1 MPVFSRHRTLRAL
14 PLLSLLACTCGT
26 ACAQAAQSQS
36 QARDLDAVQVRS
48 QYMPYRALSIT
59 GATKIDAPLRD
70 LPISARVL
78 DRTLLEDAGVTDLAG
93 ALELA
98 SGITKAN
105 NLGGLWDSY
114 SMRGF
119 TGDPNFSSDYM
130 VNGFNASRGYN
141 GLRDAANTQS
151 IEVIKGPASAL
162 YGRGEPGGAV
172 NIVTKKPLF
181 QPQHSVDV
189 SAGRFDS
196 YRAAIDSTGPLSE
209 NVAYRLNVMHK
220 DQHSFRDTVDSDST
234 LLAPSLLWMPTPD
247 TTVSY
252 ELEAVRLHTPFDRG
266 VTAIGGDANRLPA
279 SRFLGEPRDGD
290 IDLQSTGHQLFV
302 VHGLDQTWSV
312 QGGATYRDSGM
323 RGFSTEPWTLQADQ
337 RSLRR
342 ERRYRDYQGR
352 DIAARA
358 EVLGSFQAG
367 RVTHNVLFGI
377 DGNRFDD
384 SRFQQRA
391 RSAATPYSID
401 VLAPRYGLAQPG
413 RLSTITDT
421 DERQQVWGV
430 YAQDQI
436 DLGARWKALL
446 GLRYDHYRQGLDNHL
461 RGTTQRSSDGVA
473 SPRAGMTF
481 HVDDALSL
489 YASAAAGFRPN
500 SGVGANG
507 QSFAP
512 EKSRSLE
519 TGLKYVQPGDGLE
532 ATVAAFRI
540 DKKNVLSLDPADT
553 SFSLPVGQMR
563 SQGVEL
569 DLLGRLSPHL
579 AASVGLAYTGS
590 QVTRSSAAAASTGLA
605 EGRRFPNVP
614 RLSGNAFLNYEQPL
628 TGKRSAALGVGVL
641 HTGERLGSVDSNTDF
656 VLPAYTVWRAVGHYD
671 LSQRLRLYA
680 KVENLTDRRYA
691 AFSYSEQWV
700 YPGAPRSW
708 TVGAQLRF

>member
-1 MPVFSRHRTLRAL
+1 MPVFPRRRMLHAL
-14 PLLSLLACTCGT
+14 PLLSLLACACGI
-26 ACAQAAQSQS
+26 ACAQAAQS

-48 QYMPYRALSIT
+48 QYTPYRALSIT
-59 GATKIDAPLRD
+59 GATKTDASLRD

-234 LLAPSLLWMPTPD
+234 LLAPSLLWMPAPD

-290 IDLQSTGHQLFV
+290 IDLHSTGHQVFV
-302 VHGLDQTWSV
+302 VHGLDQTWSL

-358 EVLGSFQAG
+358 EVLGGFQAG

-391 RSAATPYSID
+391 RSAAMPYSID
-401 VLAPRYGLAQPG
+401 VLAPRYGVAQPG

-446 GLRYDHYRQGLDNHL
+446 GLRYDHYQQQDLDNHL
-461 RGTTQRSSDGVA
+461 RGTTQRASDGVV
-473 SPRAGMTF
+473 SPRAGMTL

-489 YASAAAGFRPN
+489 YASAAAAFRPN

-563 SQGVEL
+563 SQGLEL
-569 DLLGRLSPHL
+569 DLLGRLSPRL
-579 AASVGLAYTGS
+579 AASVGLAYTDS

-628 TGKRSAALGVGVL
+628 TGKRSAALGVGVS

-671 LSQRLRLYA
+671 LSERLRLYA

>member
-1 MPVFSRHRTLRAL
+1 MPVFSRHRTLHAL

-26 ACAQAAQSQS
+26 ACAQAAQSQ
-36 QARDLDAVQVRS
+36 ARDLDAVQVRS
-48 QYMPYRALSIT
+48 QYTPYRALSIT
-59 GATKIDAPLRD
+59 SATKTDAPLRD

-290 IDLQSTGHQLFV
+290 IDLHSTGHQLFV

-358 EVLGSFQAG
+358 EVLGSLQAG

-569 DLLGRLSPHL
+569 DLLGRLSTHL
-579 AASVGLAYTGS
+579 AASVGLAYTDS

>member
-1 MPVFSRHRTLRAL
+1 MSSLLPRRHAVSAL
-14 PLLSLLACTCGT
+14 PLLGVLACAAAPAT
-26 ACAQAAQSQS
+26 AAEP
-36 QARDLDAVQVRS
+36 QARSLDAVQVRS
-48 QYMPYRALSIT
+48 DYAPYRALTVT
-59 GATKIDAPLRD
+59 GATKTEAPLRD

-78 DRTLLEDAGVTDLAG
+78 DHSLLEDAGVTDLAG
-93 ALELA
+93 ALDMA

-114 SMRGF
+114 SIRGF

-141 GLRDAANTQS
+141 GLRDGANTQS
-151 IEVIKGPASAL
+151 VEVIKGPASAL

-181 QPQHSVDV
+181 DAQHSVDL

-196 YRAAIDSTGPLSE
+196 YRAALDSTGPLSE
-209 NVAYRLNVMHK
+209 TVAYRVNLMHK
-220 DQHSFRDTVDSDST
+220 DQHSFRDTVDSDAT

-252 ELEAVRLHTPFDRG
+252 ELELLRIHTPFDRG
-266 VTAIGGDANRLPA
+266 VTAIDGDANRLPA
-279 SRFLGEPRDGD
+279 SRFLGEPGDGD
-290 IDLQSTGHQLFV
+290 IDLHSTGHQVFA
-302 VHGLDQTWSV
+302 VHGLNQTWSL

-323 RGFSTEPWTLQADQ
+323 RGFSTEPWTLQADD
-337 RSLRR
+337 RTLRR

-358 EVLGSFQAG
+358 ELLGTLGSG
-367 RVTHNVLFGI
+367 KVSHHVLFGI
-377 DGNRFDD
+377 DGNRFND
-384 SRFQQRA
+384 SRYQLRA

-401 VLAPRYGLAQPG
+401 VLAPRYGMAQPG
-413 RLSTITDT
+413 QLAPITDT

-446 GLRYDHYRQGLDNHL
+446 GVRYDHYQQDIANRL
-461 RGTTQRSSDGVA
+461 RATTQQASDGVI
-473 SPRAGMTF
+473 SPRAGLTV
-481 HVDDALSL
+481 HLDDTLSL

-519 TGLKYVQPGDGLE
+519 TGLKYVQPGEGLE
-532 ATVAAFRI
+532 ATLAVFRI
-540 DKKNVLSLDPADT
+540 DKENVLSLDPADT

-563 SQGVEL
+563 SEGAEL
-569 DLLGRLSPHL
+569 DLLGRLTPHL
-579 AASVGLAYTGS
+579 AASVGLAYTDS
-590 QVTRSSAAAASTGLA
+590 QVTRSSAAAMGTGLA

-614 RLSGNAFLNYEQPL
+614 RFSGNAFVNYAQPL
-628 TGKRSAALGVGVL
+628 SGTRSAAVGVGVSR
-641 HTGERLGSVDSNTDF
+641 TGERLGSVDSNTGF
-656 VLPAYTVWRAVGHYD
+656 VLPAYTVWRLVGHYD
-671 LSQRLRLYA
+671 LSERLRLYA

-700 YPGAPRSW
+700 YPGAPRTW
-708 TVGAQLRF
+708 TMGARLRF

>member
-1 MPVFSRHRTLRAL
+1 MSSLLPRRHVVSAL
-14 PLLSLLACTCGT
+14 PLLGVLACAAAPAT
-26 ACAQAAQSQS
+26 AAEP
-36 QARDLDAVQVRS
+36 QARSLDAVQVRS
-48 QYMPYRALSIT
+48 DYAPYRALTVT
-59 GATKIDAPLRD
+59 GATKTEAPLRD

-78 DRTLLEDAGVTDLAG
+78 DHSLLEDAGVTDLAG
-93 ALELA
+93 ALDMA

-114 SMRGF
+114 SIRGF

-141 GLRDAANTQS
+141 GLRDGANTQS
-151 IEVIKGPASAL
+151 VEVIKGPASAL

-181 QPQHSVDV
+181 DAQHSVDL

-196 YRAAIDSTGPLSE
+196 YRAALDSTGPLSE
-209 NVAYRLNVMHK
+209 TVAYRVNLMHK
-220 DQHSFRDTVDSDST
+220 DQHSFRDTVDSDAT

-252 ELEAVRLHTPFDRG
+252 ELELLRIHTPFDRG
-266 VTAIGGDANRLPA
+266 VTAIDGDANRLPA
-279 SRFLGEPRDGD
+279 SRFLGEPGDGD
-290 IDLQSTGHQLFV
+290 IDLHSTGHQVFA
-302 VHGLDQTWSV
+302 VHGLNQTWSV

-323 RGFSTEPWTLQADQ
+323 RGFSTEPWTLQADD
-337 RSLRR
+337 RTLRR

-358 EVLGSFQAG
+358 ELLGTLGSG
-367 RVTHNVLFGI
+367 KVSHHVLFGI
-377 DGNRFDD
+377 DGNRFND
-384 SRFQQRA
+384 SRYQLRA

-401 VLAPRYGLAQPG
+401 VLAPRYGVAQPG
-413 RLSTITDT
+413 RLAPITDT

-446 GLRYDHYRQGLDNHL
+446 GVRYDHYQQDIANRL
-461 RGTTQRSSDGVA
+461 RATTQQASDGVI
-473 SPRAGMTF
+473 SPRAGLTV
-481 HVDDALSL
+481 HLDDTLSL

-519 TGLKYVQPGDGLE
+519 TGLKYVQPGEGLE
-532 ATVAAFRI
+532 ATLAVFRI
-540 DKKNVLSLDPADT
+540 DKENVLSLDPADT

-563 SQGVEL
+563 SEGAEL
-569 DLLGRLSPHL
+569 DLLGRLTPHL
-579 AASVGLAYTGS
+579 AASVGLAYTDS
-590 QVTRSSAAAASTGLA
+590 QVTRSSAAAMGTGLA

-614 RLSGNAFLNYEQPL
+614 RFSGNAFVNYAQPL
-628 TGKRSAALGVGVL
+628 SGTRSAAVGVGVSR
-641 HTGERLGSVDSNTDF
+641 TGERLGSVDSNTGF
-656 VLPAYTVWRAVGHYD
+656 VLPAYTVWRLVGHYD
-671 LSQRLRLYA
+671 LSERLRLYA

-700 YPGAPRSW
+700 YPGAPRTW
-708 TVGAQLRF
+708 TVGARLRF

>member
-1 MPVFSRHRTLRAL
+1 MSSLLPRRRAVSTL
-14 PLLSLLACTCGT
+14 PLLGVLACAAAPAT
-26 ACAQAAQSQS
+26 AAEP
-36 QARDLDAVQVRS
+36 QARSLDAVQVRS
-48 QYMPYRALSIT
+48 DYAPYRALTVT
-59 GATKIDAPLRD
+59 GATKTEAPLRD

-78 DRTLLEDAGVTDLAG
+78 DHSLLEDAGVTDLAG
-93 ALELA
+93 ALDMA

-114 SMRGF
+114 SIRGF

-141 GLRDAANTQS
+141 GLRDGANTQS
-151 IEVIKGPASAL
+151 VEVIKGPASAL

-181 QPQHSVDV
+181 DAQHSVDL

-196 YRAAIDSTGPLSE
+196 YRAALDSTGPLSE
-209 NVAYRLNVMHK
+209 TVAYRVNLMHK
-220 DQHSFRDTVDSDST
+220 DQHSFRDTVDSDAT

-252 ELEAVRLHTPFDRG
+252 ELELLRIHTPFDRG
-266 VTAIGGDANRLPA
+266 VTAIDGDANRLPA
-279 SRFLGEPRDGD
+279 SRFLGEPGDGD
-290 IDLQSTGHQLFV
+290 IDLHSTGHQVFA
-302 VHGLDQTWSV
+302 VHGLNQTWSL

-323 RGFSTEPWTLQADQ
+323 RGFSTEPWTLQTDD
-337 RSLRR
+337 RTLRR

-358 EVLGSFQAG
+358 ELLGTLGSG
-367 RVTHNVLFGI
+367 KVTHHVLFGI
-377 DGNRFDD
+377 DGNRFND
-384 SRFQQRA
+384 SRYQLRA

-401 VLAPRYGLAQPG
+401 VLAPRYGVAQPG
-413 RLSTITDT
+413 RLAPITDT

-446 GLRYDHYRQGLDNHL
+446 GVRYDHYQQDIANRL
-461 RGTTQRSSDGVA
+461 RATTQQASDGVI
-473 SPRAGMTF
+473 SPRAGLTV
-481 HVDDALSL
+481 HLDDTLSL

-519 TGLKYVQPGDGLE
+519 TGLKYVQSGEGLE
-532 ATVAAFRI
+532 ATLAVFRI
-540 DKKNVLSLDPADT
+540 DKENVLSLDPADT

-563 SQGVEL
+563 SEGAEL
-569 DLLGRLSPHL
+569 DLLGRLTPHL
-579 AASVGLAYTGS
+579 AASVGLAYTDS
-590 QVTRSSAAAASTGLA
+590 QVTRSSAAAVGTGLA

-614 RLSGNAFLNYEQPL
+614 RVSGNAFVNYAQPL
-628 TGKRSAALGVGVL
+628 SGTRSAAVGVGVSR
-641 HTGERLGSVDSNTDF
+641 TGERLGSVDSNTGF
-656 VLPAYTVWRAVGHYD
+656 VLPAYTVWRLVGHYD
-671 LSQRLRLYA
+671 LSERLRLYA

-700 YPGAPRSW
+700 YPGAPRTW
-708 TVGAQLRF
+708 TVGARLRF

>member
-1 MPVFSRHRTLRAL
+1 MSSLLPRRHVVSAL
-14 PLLSLLACTCGT
+14 PLLGVLACAAAPAT
-26 ACAQAAQSQS
+26 AAEP
-36 QARDLDAVQVRS
+36 QARSLDAVQVRS
-48 QYMPYRALSIT
+48 DYAPYRALTVT
-59 GATKIDAPLRD
+59 GATKTEAPLRD

-78 DRTLLEDAGVTDLAG
+78 DHSLLEDAGVTDLAG
-93 ALELA
+93 ALDMA

-114 SMRGF
+114 SIRGF

-141 GLRDAANTQS
+141 GLRDGANTQS
-151 IEVIKGPASAL
+151 VEVIKGPASAL

-181 QPQHSVDV
+181 DAQHSVDL

-196 YRAAIDSTGPLSE
+196 YRAALDSTGPLSE
-209 NVAYRLNVMHK
+209 TVAYRVNLMHK
-220 DQHSFRDTVDSDST
+220 DQHSFRDTVDSDAT

-252 ELEAVRLHTPFDRG
+252 ELELLRIHTPFDRG
-266 VTAIGGDANRLPA
+266 VTAIDGDANRLPA
-279 SRFLGEPRDGD
+279 SRFLGEPGDGD
-290 IDLQSTGHQLFV
+290 IDLHSTGHQVFA
-302 VHGLDQTWSV
+302 VHGLNQTWSL

-323 RGFSTEPWTLQADQ
+323 RGFSTEPWTLQADD
-337 RSLRR
+337 RTLRR

-358 EVLGSFQAG
+358 ELLGTLGSG
-367 RVTHNVLFGI
+367 KVTHHVLFGI
-377 DGNRFDD
+377 DGNRFND
-384 SRFQQRA
+384 SRYQLRA

-401 VLAPRYGLAQPG
+401 VLAPRYGMAQPG
-413 RLSTITDT
+413 RLAPITDT

-446 GLRYDHYRQGLDNHL
+446 GVRYDHYQQDIANRL
-461 RGTTQRSSDGVA
+461 RATTQQASDGVI
-473 SPRAGMTF
+473 SPRAGLTV
-481 HVDDALSL
+481 HLDDTLSL

-519 TGLKYVQPGDGLE
+519 TGLKYVQPGEGLE
-532 ATVAAFRI
+532 ATLAVFRI
-540 DKKNVLSLDPADT
+540 DKENVLSLDPADT

-563 SQGVEL
+563 SEGAEL
-569 DLLGRLSPHL
+569 DLLGRLTPHL
-579 AASVGLAYTGS
+579 AASVGLAYTDS
-590 QVTRSSAAAASTGLA
+590 QVTRSSAAAMGTGLA

-614 RLSGNAFLNYEQPL
+614 RVSGNAFVNYAQPL
-628 TGKRSAALGVGVL
+628 SGTRSAAVGVGVSR
-641 HTGERLGSVDSNTDF
+641 TGERLGSVDSNTGF
-656 VLPAYTVWRAVGHYD
+656 VLPAYTVWRLVGHYD
-671 LSQRLRLYA
+671 LSERLRLYA

-700 YPGAPRSW
+700 YPGAPRTW
-708 TVGAQLRF
+708 TMGARLRF

>member
-1 MPVFSRHRTLRAL
+1 MPVFPRRRMLHAL
-14 PLLSLLACTCGT
+14 PLLSLLACACGS
-26 ACAQAAQSQS
+26 ACAQAAQS

-48 QYMPYRALSIT
+48 QYTPYRALSIT
-59 GATKIDAPLRD
+59 GATKTDAPLRD

-290 IDLQSTGHQLFV
+290 IDLHSTGHQLFV

-358 EVLGSFQAG
+358 EVLGSLQAG

-413 RLSTITDT
+413 PLSTITDT

-446 GLRYDHYRQGLDNHL
+446 GLRYDHYRQDLDNHL
-461 RGTTQRSSDGVA
+461 RGTTQRASDGVA

-569 DLLGRLSPHL
+569 DLLGRLSTHL
-579 AASVGLAYTGS
+579 AASLGLAYTDS
-590 QVTRSSAAAASTGLA
+590 QVTRSSAAAISTGLA

-700 YPGAPRSW
+700 YPGAPRNW

>member
-1 MPVFSRHRTLRAL
+1 MPVFSRRRMRHTL
-14 PLLSLLACTCGT
+14 PLLSLLAWACSI
-26 ACAQAAQSQS
+26 ACAQADALR
-36 QARDLDAVQVRS
+36 ARELDAVQVRS
-48 QYMPYRALSIT
+48 QYTPYRELSIT
-59 GATKIDAPLRD
+59 GATKTDAPLRD

-78 DRTLLEDAGVTDLAG
+78 DRTLLDDAGVTDLAG

-162 YGRGEPGGAV
+162 YGRGEPGGVV
-172 NIVTKKPLF
+172 NIITKKPLF
-181 QPQHSVDV
+181 QPQNSVDV

-220 DQHSFRDTVDSDST
+220 DQHSFRDTVDSDNT
-234 LLAPSLLWMPTPD
+234 LLAPSLLWMPTPE

-252 ELEAVRLHTPFDRG
+252 ELEAVRIHAPFDRG
-266 VTAIGGDANRLPA
+266 VTAIDGDANRLPA
-279 SRFLGEPRDGD
+279 SRFLGEPRDGN
-290 IDLQSTGHQLFV
+290 IDLHSTGHQLFV
-302 VHGLDQTWSV
+302 VHGLNQTWSL
-312 QGGATYRDSGM
+312 QGGATYRESGI

-337 RSLRR
+337 RTLRR

-358 EVLGSFQAG
+358 ELLGSLQAG

-384 SRFQQRA
+384 NRFQQRA

-401 VLAPRYGLAQPG
+401 VLAPRYGVAQPG
-413 RLSTITDT
+413 QLAAITDT
-421 DERQQVWGV
+421 EERQQVWGA

-446 GLRYDHYRQGLDNHL
+446 GLRYDHYEQDLDNHL
-461 RGTTQRSSDGVA
+461 RGTTQRASDGVV
-473 SPRAGMTF
+473 SPRAGLTF
-481 HVDDALSL
+481 LVDDALSL

-553 SFSLPVGQMR
+553 SFSLPVGEMR
-563 SQGVEL
+563 SEGVEL
-569 DLLGRLSPHL
+569 DLLGRLTPHL
-579 AASVGLAYTGS
+579 AASVGLAYTDP
-590 QVTRSSAAAASTGLA
+590 QVTRSSAAAAGTGLA
-605 EGRRFPNVP
+605 EGRRFPNVS
-614 RLSGNAFLNYEQPL
+614 RFSGNAFLNYEQPL
-628 TGKRSAALGVGVL
+628 TGKRSAAIGMGVS

-656 VLPAYTVWRAVGHYD
+656 VLPAYTVWRVVGHYD
-671 LSQRLRLYA
+671 VSDRLRLYA

-708 TVGAQLRF
+708 TVGAHLRF

>member
-1 MPVFSRHRTLRAL
+1 MSSLLPQRRAVSTL
-14 PLLSLLACTCGT
+14 PLLGVLACAAAPAT
-26 ACAQAAQSQS
+26 AAEP
-36 QARDLDAVQVRS
+36 QARSLDAVQVRS
-48 QYMPYRALSIT
+48 DYAPYRALTVT
-59 GATKIDAPLRD
+59 GATKTEAPLRD

-78 DRTLLEDAGVTDLAG
+78 DHSLLEDAGVTDLAG
-93 ALELA
+93 ALDMA

-114 SMRGF
+114 SIRGF

-141 GLRDAANTQS
+141 GLRDGANTQS
-151 IEVIKGPASAL
+151 VEVIKGPASAL

-181 QPQHSVDV
+181 DAQHSVDL

-196 YRAAIDSTGPLSE
+196 YRAALDSTGPLSE
-209 NVAYRLNVMHK
+209 TVAYRVNLMHK
-220 DQHSFRDTVDSDST
+220 DQHSFRDTVDSDAT

-252 ELEAVRLHTPFDRG
+252 ELELLRIHTPFDRG
-266 VTAIGGDANRLPA
+266 VTAIDGDANRLPA
-279 SRFLGEPRDGD
+279 SRFLGEPGDGD
-290 IDLQSTGHQLFV
+290 IDLHSTGHQVFA
-302 VHGLDQTWSV
+302 VHGLNQTWSV

-323 RGFSTEPWTLQADQ
+323 RGFSTEPWTLQADD
-337 RSLRR
+337 RTLRR

-358 EVLGSFQAG
+358 ELLGMLGSG
-367 RVTHNVLFGI
+367 KVSHHVLFGI
-377 DGNRFDD
+377 DGNRFND
-384 SRFQQRA
+384 SRYQLRA

-401 VLAPRYGLAQPG
+401 VLAPRYGVAQPG
-413 RLSTITDT
+413 RLAPITDT

-446 GLRYDHYRQGLDNHL
+446 GVRYDHYQQDIANRL
-461 RGTTQRSSDGVA
+461 RATTQQASDGVI
-473 SPRAGMTF
+473 SPRAGLTV
-481 HVDDALSL
+481 HLDDTLSL

-519 TGLKYVQPGDGLE
+519 TGLKYVQPGEGLE
-532 ATVAAFRI
+532 ATLAVFRI
-540 DKKNVLSLDPADT
+540 DKENVLSLDPADT

-563 SQGVEL
+563 SEGAEL
-569 DLLGRLSPHL
+569 DLLGRLTPHL
-579 AASVGLAYTGS
+579 AASVGLAYTDS
-590 QVTRSSAAAASTGLA
+590 QVTRSSAAAVGTGLA

-614 RLSGNAFLNYEQPL
+614 RVRGNAFVNYAQPL
-628 TGKRSAALGVGVL
+628 SGTRSVAVGVGVSRI
-641 HTGERLGSVDSNTDF
+641 GERLGSVDSNTGF
-656 VLPAYTVWRAVGHYD
+656 VLPAYTVWRLVGHYD
-671 LSQRLRLYA
+671 LSERLRLYA
-680 KVENLTDRRYA
+680 KVETLTDRRYA

-700 YPGAPRSW
+700 YPGAPRTW
-708 TVGAQLRF
+708 TVGARLRF

>member
-1 MPVFSRHRTLRAL
+1 MSSLLPRRHVVSAL
-14 PLLSLLACTCGT
+14 PLLGVLACAAAPAT
-26 ACAQAAQSQS
+26 AAEP
-36 QARDLDAVQVRS
+36 QARSLDAVQVRS
-48 QYMPYRALSIT
+48 DYAPYRALTVT
-59 GATKIDAPLRD
+59 GATKTEAPLRD

-78 DRTLLEDAGVTDLAG
+78 DHSLLEDAGVTDLAG
-93 ALELA
+93 ALDMA

-114 SMRGF
+114 SIRGF

-141 GLRDAANTQS
+141 GLRDGANTQS
-151 IEVIKGPASAL
+151 VEVIKGPASAL

-181 QPQHSVDV
+181 DAQHSVDL

-196 YRAAIDSTGPLSE
+196 YRAALDSTGPLSE
-209 NVAYRLNVMHK
+209 TVAYRVNLMHK
-220 DQHSFRDTVDSDST
+220 DQHSFRDTVDSDAT

-252 ELEAVRLHTPFDRG
+252 ELELLRIHTPFDRG
-266 VTAIGGDANRLPA
+266 VTAIDGDANRLPA
-279 SRFLGEPRDGD
+279 SRFLGEPGDGD
-290 IDLQSTGHQLFV
+290 IDLHSTGHQVFA
-302 VHGLDQTWSV
+302 VHGLNQTWSL

-323 RGFSTEPWTLQADQ
+323 RGFSTEPWTLQADD
-337 RSLRR
+337 RTLRR

-358 EVLGSFQAG
+358 ELLGTLGSGKVA
-367 RVTHNVLFGI
+367 HHVLFGI
-377 DGNRFDD
+377 DGNRFND
-384 SRFQQRA
+384 SRYQLRA
-391 RSAATPYSID
+391 RSAATPHSID
-401 VLAPRYGLAQPG
+401 VLAPRYGVAQPG
-413 RLSTITDT
+413 RLAPITDT

-446 GLRYDHYRQGLDNHL
+446 GVRYDHYQQDIANRL
-461 RGTTQRSSDGVA
+461 RATTQQASDGVI
-473 SPRAGMTF
+473 SPRAGLTV
-481 HVDDALSL
+481 HLDDTLSL

-519 TGLKYVQPGDGLE
+519 TGLKYVQPGEGLE
-532 ATVAAFRI
+532 AMLAVFRI
-540 DKKNVLSLDPADT
+540 DKENVLSLDPADT

-563 SQGVEL
+563 SEGAEL
-569 DLLGRLSPHL
+569 DLLGRLTPHL
-579 AASVGLAYTGS
+579 AASVGLAYTDS
-590 QVTRSSAAAASTGLA
+590 QVTRSSAAAMGTGLA

-614 RLSGNAFLNYEQPL
+614 RFSGNAFVNYAQPL
-628 TGKRSAALGVGVL
+628 SGTRSAAVGVGVSR
-641 HTGERLGSVDSNTDF
+641 TGERLGSVDSNTGF
-656 VLPAYTVWRAVGHYD
+656 VLPAYTVWRLVGHYD
-671 LSQRLRLYA
+671 LSERLRLYA

-700 YPGAPRSW
+700 YPGAPRTW
-708 TVGAQLRF
+708 TVGARLRF

>member
-1 MPVFSRHRTLRAL
+1 MPVFSRRRMRHTL
-14 PLLSLLACTCGT
+14 PLLSLLAWACSI
-26 ACAQAAQSQS
+26 ACAQADELR
-36 QARDLDAVQVRS
+36 ARDLDAVQVRS
-48 QYMPYRALSIT
+48 QYTPYRELSIT
-59 GATKIDAPLRD
+59 GATKTDAPLRD
-70 LPISARVL
+70 LPISARVF
-78 DRTLLEDAGVTDLAG
+78 DRTLLDDAGVTDLAG

-162 YGRGEPGGAV
+162 YGRGEPGGVV
-172 NIVTKKPLF
+172 NIITKKPLF
-181 QPQHSVDV
+181 QPQNSMDV

-220 DQHSFRDTVDSDST
+220 DQHSFRDTVDSDNT
-234 LLAPSLLWMPTPD
+234 LLAPSLLWMPTPE

-252 ELEAVRLHTPFDRG
+252 ELEAVRIHAPFDRG
-266 VTAIGGDANRLPA
+266 VTAIEGDANRLPA

-290 IDLQSTGHQLFV
+290 IDLHSTGHQLFV
-302 VHGLDQTWSV
+302 VHGLNQTWSL
-312 QGGATYRDSGM
+312 QGGATYRESGM

-337 RSLRR
+337 RTLRR

-358 EVLGSFQAG
+358 ELLGSLQAG

-401 VLAPRYGLAQPG
+401 VLAPRYGVSQPG
-413 RLSTITDT
+413 QLAAITDT
-421 DERQQVWGV
+421 EERQQVWGA

-446 GLRYDHYRQGLDNHL
+446 GLRYDHYEQDLDNHL
-461 RGTTQRSSDGVA
+461 RGTTQRASDGVV
-473 SPRAGMTF
+473 SPRAGLTF
-481 HVDDALSL
+481 LVDDALSL

-553 SFSLPVGQMR
+553 SFSLPVGEMR

-569 DLLGRLSPHL
+569 DLLGRLTPHL
-579 AASVGLAYTGS
+579 AASVGLAYTDP
-590 QVTRSSAAAASTGLA
+590 QVTRSSAAAAGTGLA
-605 EGRRFPNVP
+605 EGRRFPNVS
-614 RLSGNAFLNYEQPL
+614 RFSGNAFLNYEQPL
-628 TGKRSAALGVGVL
+628 TSKRSAAIGMGVS

-656 VLPAYTVWRAVGHYD
+656 VLPAYTVLRVVGHYD
-671 LSQRLRLYA
+671 VSDRLRLYA

-708 TVGAQLRF
+708 TVGAHLRF

>member
-1 MPVFSRHRTLRAL
+1 MSSLLPRRHVVSAL
-14 PLLSLLACTCGT
+14 PLLGVLACAAAPAT
-26 ACAQAAQSQS
+26 AAEP
-36 QARDLDAVQVRS
+36 QARSLDAVQVRS
-48 QYMPYRALSIT
+48 DYAPYRALTVT
-59 GATKIDAPLRD
+59 GATKTEAPLRD

-78 DRTLLEDAGVTDLAG
+78 DHSLLEDAGVTDLAG
-93 ALELA
+93 ALDMA

-114 SMRGF
+114 SIRGF

-141 GLRDAANTQS
+141 GLRDGANTQS
-151 IEVIKGPASAL
+151 VEVIKGPASAL

-181 QPQHSVDV
+181 DAQHSVDL

-196 YRAAIDSTGPLSE
+196 YRAALDSTGPLSE
-209 NVAYRLNVMHK
+209 TVAYRVNLMHK
-220 DQHSFRDTVDSDST
+220 DQHSFRDTVDSDAT

-252 ELEAVRLHTPFDRG
+252 ELELLRIHTPFDRG
-266 VTAIGGDANRLPA
+266 VTAIDGDANRLPA
-279 SRFLGEPRDGD
+279 SRFLGEPGDGD
-290 IDLQSTGHQLFV
+290 IDLHSTGHQVFA
-302 VHGLDQTWSV
+302 VHGLNQTWSL

-323 RGFSTEPWTLQADQ
+323 RGFSTEPWTLQADD
-337 RSLRR
+337 RTLRR

-352 DIAARA
+352 DIAART
-358 EVLGSFQAG
+358 ELLGMLGSGKVA
-367 RVTHNVLFGI
+367 HHVLFGI
-377 DGNRFDD
+377 DGNRFND
-384 SRFQQRA
+384 SRYQLRA

-401 VLAPRYGLAQPG
+401 VLAPRYGVAQPG
-413 RLSTITDT
+413 RLAPITDT

-446 GLRYDHYRQGLDNHL
+446 GVRYDHYQQDIANRL
-461 RGTTQRSSDGVA
+461 RATTQQASDGVI
-473 SPRAGMTF
+473 SPRAGLTV
-481 HVDDALSL
+481 HLDDTLSL

-519 TGLKYVQPGDGLE
+519 TGLKYVQPGEGLE
-532 ATVAAFRI
+532 ATLAVFRI
-540 DKKNVLSLDPADT
+540 DKENVLSLDPADT

-563 SQGVEL
+563 SEGAEL
-569 DLLGRLSPHL
+569 DLLGRLTPHL
-579 AASVGLAYTGS
+579 AASVGLAYTDS
-590 QVTRSSAAAASTGLA
+590 QVTRSSAAAMGTGLA

-614 RLSGNAFLNYEQPL
+614 RVSGNAFVNYAQPL
-628 TGKRSAALGVGVL
+628 SGTRSAAVGVGVSR
-641 HTGERLGSVDSNTDF
+641 TGERLGSVDSNTGF
-656 VLPAYTVWRAVGHYD
+656 VLPAYTVWRLVGHYD
-671 LSQRLRLYA
+671 LSERLRLYA

-700 YPGAPRSW
+700 YPGAPRTW
-708 TVGAQLRF
+708 TVGARLRF

>member
-1 MPVFSRHRTLRAL
+1 MSSLLPRRRAVSAL
-14 PLLSLLACTCGT
+14 PLLGVLACAAAPVT
-26 ACAQAAQSQS
+26 AAEP
-36 QARDLDAVQVRS
+36 QARSLDAVQVRS
-48 QYMPYRALSIT
+48 DYAPYRALTVT
-59 GATKIDAPLRD
+59 GATKTEAPLRD

-78 DRTLLEDAGVTDLAG
+78 DHSLLEDAGVTDLAG
-93 ALELA
+93 ALDMA

-114 SMRGF
+114 SIRGF

-141 GLRDAANTQS
+141 GLRDGANTQS
-151 IEVIKGPASAL
+151 VEVIKGPASAL

-181 QPQHSVDV
+181 DAQHSVDL

-196 YRAAIDSTGPLSE
+196 YRAALDSTGPLSE
-209 NVAYRLNVMHK
+209 TVAYRVNLMHK
-220 DQHSFRDTVDSDST
+220 DQHSFRDTVDSDAT

-252 ELEAVRLHTPFDRG
+252 ELELLRIHTPFDRG
-266 VTAIGGDANRLPA
+266 VTAIDGDANRLPA
-279 SRFLGEPRDGD
+279 SRFLGEPGDGD
-290 IDLQSTGHQLFV
+290 IDLHSTGHQVFA
-302 VHGLDQTWSV
+302 VHGLNQTWSL

-323 RGFSTEPWTLQADQ
+323 RGFSTEPWTLQADD
-337 RSLRR
+337 RTLRR

-358 EVLGSFQAG
+358 ELLGTLGSG
-367 RVTHNVLFGI
+367 KVSHHVLFGI
-377 DGNRFDD
+377 DGNRFND
-384 SRFQQRA
+384 SRYQLRA

-401 VLAPRYGLAQPG
+401 VLAPRYGVAQPG
-413 RLSTITDT
+413 RLAPITDT

-446 GLRYDHYRQGLDNHL
+446 GVRYDHYQQDIANRL
-461 RGTTQRSSDGVA
+461 RATTQQASDGVI
-473 SPRAGMTF
+473 SPRAGLTV
-481 HVDDALSL
+481 HLDDTLSL

-519 TGLKYVQPGDGLE
+519 TGLKYVQPDEGLE
-532 ATVAAFRI
+532 ATLAVFRI
-540 DKKNVLSLDPADT
+540 DKENVLSLDPADT

-563 SQGVEL
+563 SEGAEL
-569 DLLGRLSPHL
+569 DLLGRLTPHL
-579 AASVGLAYTGS
+579 AASVGLAYTDS
-590 QVTRSSAAAASTGLA
+590 QVTRSSAAAVGTGLA

-614 RLSGNAFLNYEQPL
+614 RFSGNAFVNYAQPL
-628 TGKRSAALGVGVL
+628 SGTRSAAVGVGVSR
-641 HTGERLGSVDSNTDF
+641 TGERLGSVDSNTGF
-656 VLPAYTVWRAVGHYD
+656 VLPAYTVWRLVGHYD
-671 LSQRLRLYA
+671 LSERLRLYA

-700 YPGAPRSW
+700 YPGAPRTW
-708 TVGAQLRF
+708 TVGARLRF

>member
-1 MPVFSRHRTLRAL
+1 MSSLLPRRRAVSTL
-14 PLLSLLACTCGT
+14 PLLGVLAC
-26 ACAQAAQSQS
+26 AAAPAIAAEP
-36 QARDLDAVQVRS
+36 QARSLDAVQVRS
-48 QYMPYRALSIT
+48 DYAPYRALTVT
-59 GATKIDAPLRD
+59 GATKTEAPLRD

-78 DRTLLEDAGVTDLAG
+78 DHSLLEDAGVTDLAG
-93 ALELA
+93 ALDMA

-114 SMRGF
+114 SIRGF

-141 GLRDAANTQS
+141 GLRDGANTQS
-151 IEVIKGPASAL
+151 VEVIKGPASAL

-181 QPQHSVDV
+181 DAQHSVDL

-196 YRAAIDSTGPLSE
+196 YRAALDSTGPLSE
-209 NVAYRLNVMHK
+209 TVAYRVNLMHK
-220 DQHSFRDTVDSDST
+220 DQHSFRDTVDSDAT

-252 ELEAVRLHTPFDRG
+252 ELELLRIHTPFDRG
-266 VTAIGGDANRLPA
+266 VTAIDGDANRLPA
-279 SRFLGEPRDGD
+279 SRFLGEPGDGD
-290 IDLQSTGHQLFV
+290 IDLHSTGHQVFA
-302 VHGLDQTWSV
+302 VHGLNQTWSL

-323 RGFSTEPWTLQADQ
+323 RGFSTEPWTLQADD
-337 RSLRR
+337 RTLRR

-358 EVLGSFQAG
+358 ELLGTLGSGKVA
-367 RVTHNVLFGI
+367 HHVLFGI
-377 DGNRFDD
+377 DGNRFND
-384 SRFQQRA
+384 SRYQLRA

-401 VLAPRYGLAQPG
+401 VLAPRYGVAQPG
-413 RLSTITDT
+413 RLAPITDT

-446 GLRYDHYRQGLDNHL
+446 GVRYDHYQQDIANRL
-461 RGTTQRSSDGVA
+461 RATTQQASDGVI
-473 SPRAGMTF
+473 SPRAGLTV
-481 HVDDALSL
+481 HLDDTLSL

-519 TGLKYVQPGDGLE
+519 TGLKYVQPGEGLE
-532 ATVAAFRI
+532 ATLAVFRI
-540 DKKNVLSLDPADT
+540 DKENVLSLDPADT

-563 SQGVEL
+563 SEGAEL
-569 DLLGRLSPHL
+569 DLLGRLTPHL
-579 AASVGLAYTGS
+579 AASVGLAYTDS
-590 QVTRSSAAAASTGLA
+590 QVTRSSAAAMGTGLA

-614 RLSGNAFLNYEQPL
+614 RFSGNAFVNYAQPL
-628 TGKRSAALGVGVL
+628 SGTRSAAVGVGVSR
-641 HTGERLGSVDSNTDF
+641 TGERLGSVDSNTGF
-656 VLPAYTVWRAVGHYD
+656 VLPAYTVWRLVGHYD
-671 LSQRLRLYA
+671 LSERLRLYA

-700 YPGAPRSW
+700 YPGAPRTW
-708 TVGAQLRF
+708 TVGARLRF

>member
-1 MPVFSRHRTLRAL
+1 MSSLLPRRHAVSAL
-14 PLLSLLACTCGT
+14 PLLGVLACAAAPAT
-26 ACAQAAQSQS
+26 AAEP
-36 QARDLDAVQVRS
+36 QARSLDAVQVRS
-48 QYMPYRALSIT
+48 DYAPYRALTVT
-59 GATKIDAPLRD
+59 GATKTEAPLRD

-78 DRTLLEDAGVTDLAG
+78 DHSLLEDAGVTDLAG
-93 ALELA
+93 ALDMA

-114 SMRGF
+114 SIRGF

-141 GLRDAANTQS
+141 GLRDGANTQS
-151 IEVIKGPASAL
+151 VEVIKGPASAL

-181 QPQHSVDV
+181 DAQHSVDL

-196 YRAAIDSTGPLSE
+196 YRAALDSTGPLSE
-209 NVAYRLNVMHK
+209 TVAYRVNLMHK
-220 DQHSFRDTVDSDST
+220 DQHSFRDTVDSDAT

-252 ELEAVRLHTPFDRG
+252 ELELLRIHTPFDRG
-266 VTAIGGDANRLPA
+266 VTAIDGDANRLPA
-279 SRFLGEPRDGD
+279 SRFLGEPGDGD
-290 IDLQSTGHQLFV
+290 IDLHSTGHQVFA
-302 VHGLDQTWSV
+302 VHGLNQTWSL

-323 RGFSTEPWTLQADQ
+323 RGFSTEPWTLQADD
-337 RSLRR
+337 RTLRR

-358 EVLGSFQAG
+358 ELLGTLGSG
-367 RVTHNVLFGI
+367 KVTHHVLFGI
-377 DGNRFDD
+377 DGNRFND
-384 SRFQQRA
+384 SRYQLRA

-401 VLAPRYGLAQPG
+401 VLAPRYGMAQPG
-413 RLSTITDT
+413 RLAPITDT

-446 GLRYDHYRQGLDNHL
+446 GVRYDHYQQDIANRL
-461 RGTTQRSSDGVA
+461 RATTQQASDGVI
-473 SPRAGMTF
+473 SPRAGLTV
-481 HVDDALSL
+481 HLDDTLSL

-519 TGLKYVQPGDGLE
+519 TGLKYVQPGEGLE
-532 ATVAAFRI
+532 ATLAVFRI
-540 DKKNVLSLDPADT
+540 DKENVLSLDPADT

-563 SQGVEL
+563 SEGAEL
-569 DLLGRLSPHL
+569 DLLGRLTPHL
-579 AASVGLAYTGS
+579 AASVGLAYTDS
-590 QVTRSSAAAASTGLA
+590 QVTRSSAAAVGTGLA

-614 RLSGNAFLNYEQPL
+614 RFSGNAFVNYAQPL
-628 TGKRSAALGVGVL
+628 SGTRSAAVGMGVSR
-641 HTGERLGSVDSNTDF
+641 TGERLGSVDSNTGF
-656 VLPAYTVWRAVGHYD
+656 VLPAYTVWRLVGHYD
-671 LSQRLRLYA
+671 LSERLRLYA

-700 YPGAPRSW
+700 YPGAPRTW
-708 TVGAQLRF
+708 TVGARLRF

>member
-1 MPVFSRHRTLRAL
+1 MSSLLPRRRAVSML
-14 PLLSLLACTCGT
+14 PLLGVLACAAAPAT
-26 ACAQAAQSQS
+26 AAEP
-36 QARDLDAVQVRS
+36 QARSLDAVQVRS
-48 QYMPYRALSIT
+48 DYAPYRALTVT
-59 GATKIDAPLRD
+59 GATKTEAPLRD

-78 DRTLLEDAGVTDLAG
+78 DHSLLEDAGVTDLAG
-93 ALELA
+93 ALDMA

-114 SMRGF
+114 SIRGF

-141 GLRDAANTQS
+141 GLRDGANTQS
-151 IEVIKGPASAL
+151 VEVIKGPASAL

-181 QPQHSVDV
+181 DAQHSVDL

-196 YRAAIDSTGPLSE
+196 YRAALDSTGPLSE
-209 NVAYRLNVMHK
+209 TVAYRVNLMHK
-220 DQHSFRDTVDSDST
+220 DQHSFRDTVDSDAT

-252 ELEAVRLHTPFDRG
+252 ELELLRIHTPFDRG
-266 VTAIGGDANRLPA
+266 VTAIDGDANRLPA
-279 SRFLGEPRDGD
+279 SRFLGEPGDGD
-290 IDLQSTGHQLFV
+290 IDLHSTGHQVFA
-302 VHGLDQTWSV
+302 VHGLNQTWSL

-323 RGFSTEPWTLQADQ
+323 RGFSTEPWTLQADD
-337 RSLRR
+337 RTLRR

-358 EVLGSFQAG
+358 ELLGTLGSG
-367 RVTHNVLFGI
+367 KVTHHVLFGI
-377 DGNRFDD
+377 DGNRFND
-384 SRFQQRA
+384 SRYQLRA

-401 VLAPRYGLAQPG
+401 VLAPRYGVAQPG
-413 RLSTITDT
+413 RLAPITDT

-446 GLRYDHYRQGLDNHL
+446 GVRYDHYQQDIANRL
-461 RGTTQRSSDGVA
+461 RATTQQASDGVI
-473 SPRAGMTF
+473 SPRAGLTV
-481 HVDDALSL
+481 HLDDTLSL

-519 TGLKYVQPGDGLE
+519 TGLKYVQPGEGLE
-532 ATVAAFRI
+532 ATLAVFRI
-540 DKKNVLSLDPADT
+540 DKENVLSLDPADT

-563 SQGVEL
+563 SEGAEL
-569 DLLGRLSPHL
+569 DLLGRLTPHL
-579 AASVGLAYTGS
+579 AASVGLAYTDS
-590 QVTRSSAAAASTGLA
+590 QVTRSSAAAMGTGLA

-614 RLSGNAFLNYEQPL
+614 RVSGNAFVNYAQPL
-628 TGKRSAALGVGVL
+628 SGTRSAAVGVGVSR
-641 HTGERLGSVDSNTDF
+641 TGERLGSVDSNTGF
-656 VLPAYTVWRAVGHYD
+656 VLPAYTVWRLVGHYD
-671 LSQRLRLYA
+671 LSERLRLYA

-700 YPGAPRSW
+700 YPGAPRTW
-708 TVGAQLRF
+708 TMGARLRF

>member
-1 MPVFSRHRTLRAL
+1 M
-14 PLLSLLACTCGT
+14 PLLGVLACAAAPAT
-26 ACAQAAQSQS
+26 AAEP
-36 QARDLDAVQVRS
+36 QARSLDAVQVRS
-48 QYMPYRALSIT
+48 DYAPYRALTVT
-59 GATKIDAPLRD
+59 GATKTEAPLRD

-78 DRTLLEDAGVTDLAG
+78 DHSLLEDAGVTDLAG
-93 ALELA
+93 ALDMA

-114 SMRGF
+114 SIRGF

-141 GLRDAANTQS
+141 GLRDGANTQS
-151 IEVIKGPASAL
+151 VEVIKGPASAL

-181 QPQHSVDV
+181 DAQHSVDL

-196 YRAAIDSTGPLSE
+196 YRAALDSTGPLSE
-209 NVAYRLNVMHK
+209 TVAYRVNLMHK
-220 DQHSFRDTVDSDST
+220 DQHSFRDTVDSDAT

-252 ELEAVRLHTPFDRG
+252 ELELLRIHTPFDRG
-266 VTAIGGDANRLPA
+266 VTAIDGDANRLPA
-279 SRFLGEPRDGD
+279 SRFLGEPGDGD
-290 IDLQSTGHQLFV
+290 IDLHSAGHQVFA
-302 VHGLDQTWSV
+302 VHGLNQTWTL

-323 RGFSTEPWTLQADQ
+323 RGFSTEPWTLQADD
-337 RSLRR
+337 RTLRR

-358 EVLGSFQAG
+358 ELLGTLGSG
-367 RVTHNVLFGI
+367 KVSHHVLFGI
-377 DGNRFDD
+377 DGNHFDD
-384 SRFQQRA
+384 SRYQLRA

-401 VLAPRYGLAQPG
+401 VLAPRYGMAQPG
-413 RLSTITDT
+413 RLAPITDT

-446 GLRYDHYRQGLDNHL
+446 GVRYDHYQQDIANRL
-461 RGTTQRSSDGVA
+461 RATTQQASDGVI
-473 SPRAGMTF
+473 SPRAGLTV
-481 HVDDALSL
+481 HLDDTLSL

-519 TGLKYVQPGDGLE
+519 TGLKYVQPGEGLE
-532 ATVAAFRI
+532 ATLAVFRI
-540 DKKNVLSLDPADT
+540 DKENVLSLDPADT

-563 SQGVEL
+563 SEGAEL
-569 DLLGRLSPHL
+569 DLLGRLTPHL
-579 AASVGLAYTGS
+579 AASVGLAYTDS
-590 QVTRSSAAAASTGLA
+590 QVTRSSAAAMGTGLA

-614 RLSGNAFLNYEQPL
+614 RFSGNAFVNYAQPL
-628 TGKRSAALGVGVL
+628 SGTRSAAVGVGVSR
-641 HTGERLGSVDSNTDF
+641 TGERLGSVDSNTGF
-656 VLPAYTVWRAVGHYD
+656 VLPAYTVWRLVGHYD
-671 LSQRLRLYA
+671 LSERLRLYA

-700 YPGAPRSW
+700 YPGAPRTW
-708 TVGAQLRF
+708 TVGARLRF

>member
-1 MPVFSRHRTLRAL
+1 MPVFPRRRMLHAL
-14 PLLSLLACTCGT
+14 PLLSLLACACGI
-26 ACAQAAQSQS
+26 ACAQAAQS

-48 QYMPYRALSIT
+48 QYTPYRALSIT
-59 GATKIDAPLRD
+59 GATKTDASLRD

-189 SAGRFDS
+189 SAGSFDS

-234 LLAPSLLWMPTPD
+234 LLAPSLLWMPAPD

-290 IDLQSTGHQLFV
+290 IDLHSTGHQVFV
-302 VHGLDQTWSV
+302 VHGLDQTGSL

-358 EVLGSFQAG
+358 EVLGGFQAG

-377 DGNRFDD
+377 DGNRSDD

-401 VLAPRYGLAQPG
+401 VLAPRYGVAQPG

-446 GLRYDHYRQGLDNHL
+446 GLRYDHYQQDLDNHL
-461 RGTTQRSSDGVA
+461 RGTTQRASDGVV
-473 SPRAGMTF
+473 SPRAGMTL

-519 TGLKYVQPGDGLE
+519 AGLKYVQPGDGLE

-563 SQGVEL
+563 SQGLEL
-569 DLLGRLSPHL
+569 DLLGRLSPRL
-579 AASVGLAYTGS
+579 AASVGLAYTDS

-628 TGKRSAALGVGVL
+628 TGKRSAALGVGVS

-671 LSQRLRLYA
+671 LSERLRLYA

-708 TVGAQLRF
+708 TVGAQFRF

>member
-1 MPVFSRHRTLRAL
+1 MPVFSRHRTLHAL

-26 ACAQAAQSQS
+26 ACAQAAQSQ
-36 QARDLDAVQVRS
+36 ARDLDAVQVRS
-48 QYMPYRALSIT
+48 QYTPYRALSIT
-59 GATKIDAPLRD
+59 GATKTDAPLRD

-220 DQHSFRDTVDSDST
+220 DQHSFRDTVDSDGT

-290 IDLQSTGHQLFV
+290 IDLHSTGHQLFV

-358 EVLGSFQAG
+358 EVLGSLQAG

-446 GLRYDHYRQGLDNHL
+446 GLRYDHHRQGLDNHL

-563 SQGVEL
+563 SQGLEL
-569 DLLGRLSPHL
+569 DLLGRLSPRL
-579 AASVGLAYTGS
+579 AASVGLAYTDS

-628 TGKRSAALGVGVL
+628 TGKRSAALGVGVS

-671 LSQRLRLYA
+671 LSERLRLYA

>member
-1 MPVFSRHRTLRAL
+1 MPVFPRRRMLHAL
-14 PLLSLLACTCGT
+14 PLLSLLACACGI
-26 ACAQAAQSQS
+26 ACAQAAQS

-48 QYMPYRALSIT
+48 QYTPYRALSIT
-59 GATKIDAPLRD
+59 GATKTDASLRD

-189 SAGRFDS
+189 SAGSFDS

-234 LLAPSLLWMPTPD
+234 LLAPSLLWMPAPD

-290 IDLQSTGHQLFV
+290 IDLHSTGHQVFV
-302 VHGLDQTWSV
+302 VHGLDQTWSL

-358 EVLGSFQAG
+358 EVLGGFQAG

-377 DGNRFDD
+377 DGNRSDD

-401 VLAPRYGLAQPG
+401 VLAPRYGVAQPG

-446 GLRYDHYRQGLDNHL
+446 GLRYDHYQQQDLDNHL
-461 RGTTQRSSDGVA
+461 RGTTQRASDGVV
-473 SPRAGMTF
+473 SPRAGMTL

-519 TGLKYVQPGDGLE
+519 AGLKYVQPGDGLE

-563 SQGVEL
+563 SQGLEL
-569 DLLGRLSPHL
+569 DLLGRLSPRL
-579 AASVGLAYTGS
+579 AASVGLAYTDS

-628 TGKRSAALGVGVL
+628 TGKRSAALGVGVS

-671 LSQRLRLYA
+671 LSERLRLYA

-708 TVGAQLRF
+708 TVGAQFRF

>member
-1 MPVFSRHRTLRAL
+1 MSSLLPRRHVVSAL
-14 PLLSLLACTCGT
+14 PLLGVLACAAAPAT
-26 ACAQAAQSQS
+26 AAEP
-36 QARDLDAVQVRS
+36 QARSLDAVQVRS
-48 QYMPYRALSIT
+48 DYAPYRALTVT
-59 GATKIDAPLRD
+59 GATKTEAPLRD

-78 DRTLLEDAGVTDLAG
+78 DHSLLEDAGVTDLAG
-93 ALELA
+93 ALDMA

-114 SMRGF
+114 SIRGF

-141 GLRDAANTQS
+141 GLRDGANTQS
-151 IEVIKGPASAL
+151 VEVIKGPASAL

-181 QPQHSVDV
+181 DAQHSVDL

-196 YRAAIDSTGPLSE
+196 YRAALDSTGPLSE
-209 NVAYRLNVMHK
+209 TVAYRVNLMHK
-220 DQHSFRDTVDSDST
+220 DQHSFRDTVDSDAT

-252 ELEAVRLHTPFDRG
+252 ELELLRIHTPFDRG
-266 VTAIGGDANRLPA
+266 VTAIDGDANRLPA
-279 SRFLGEPRDGD
+279 SRFLGEPGDGD
-290 IDLQSTGHQLFV
+290 IDLHSTGHQVFA
-302 VHGLDQTWSV
+302 VHGLNQTWSL

-323 RGFSTEPWTLQADQ
+323 RGFSTEPWTLQVDD
-337 RSLRR
+337 RTLRR

-358 EVLGSFQAG
+358 ELLGTLGSG
-367 RVTHNVLFGI
+367 KVSHHVLFGI
-377 DGNRFDD
+377 DGNRFND
-384 SRFQQRA
+384 SRYQLRA

-401 VLAPRYGLAQPG
+401 VLAPRYGMAQPG
-413 RLSTITDT
+413 RLAPITDT

-446 GLRYDHYRQGLDNHL
+446 GVRYDHYQQDIANRL
-461 RGTTQRSSDGVA
+461 RATTQQASDGVI
-473 SPRAGMTF
+473 SPRAGLTV
-481 HVDDALSL
+481 HVDDTLSL

-519 TGLKYVQPGDGLE
+519 TGLKYVQPGEGLE
-532 ATVAAFRI
+532 ATLAVFRI
-540 DKKNVLSLDPADT
+540 DKENVLSLDPADT

-563 SQGVEL
+563 SEGAEL
-569 DLLGRLSPHL
+569 DLLGRLTPHL
-579 AASVGLAYTGS
+579 AASVGLAYTDS
-590 QVTRSSAAAASTGLA
+590 QVTRSSAAAMGTGLA

-614 RLSGNAFLNYEQPL
+614 RFSGNAFVNYAQPL
-628 TGKRSAALGVGVL
+628 SGTRSAAVGVGVSR
-641 HTGERLGSVDSNTDF
+641 TGERLGSVDSNTGF
-656 VLPAYTVWRAVGHYD
+656 VLPAYTVWRLVGHYD
-671 LSQRLRLYA
+671 LSERLRLYA

-700 YPGAPRSW
+700 YPGAPRTW
-708 TVGAQLRF
+708 TMGARLRF

>member
-1 MPVFSRHRTLRAL
+1 MSSLLPRRHVVSAL
-14 PLLSLLACTCGT
+14 PLLGVLACAAAPAT
-26 ACAQAAQSQS
+26 AAEP
-36 QARDLDAVQVRS
+36 QARSLDAVQVRS
-48 QYMPYRALSIT
+48 DYAPYRALTVT
-59 GATKIDAPLRD
+59 GATKTEAPLRD

-78 DRTLLEDAGVTDLAG
+78 DHSLLEDAGVTDLAG
-93 ALELA
+93 ALDMA

-114 SMRGF
+114 SIRGF

-141 GLRDAANTQS
+141 GLRDGANTQS
-151 IEVIKGPASAL
+151 VEVIKGPASAL

-181 QPQHSVDV
+181 DAQHSVDL

-196 YRAAIDSTGPLSE
+196 YRAALDSTGPLSE
-209 NVAYRLNVMHK
+209 TVAYRVNLMHK
-220 DQHSFRDTVDSDST
+220 DQHSFRDTVDSDAT

-252 ELEAVRLHTPFDRG
+252 ELELLRIHTPFDRG
-266 VTAIGGDANRLPA
+266 VTAIDGDANRLPA
-279 SRFLGEPRDGD
+279 SRFLGEPGDGD
-290 IDLQSTGHQLFV
+290 IDLHSTGHQVFA
-302 VHGLDQTWSV
+302 VHGLNQTWSL

-323 RGFSTEPWTLQADQ
+323 RGFSTEPWTLQADD
-337 RSLRR
+337 RTLRR

-358 EVLGSFQAG
+358 ELLGTLGSGKVA
-367 RVTHNVLFGI
+367 HHVLFGI
-377 DGNRFDD
+377 DGNRFND
-384 SRFQQRA
+384 SRYQLRA

-401 VLAPRYGLAQPG
+401 VLAPRYGVAQPG
-413 RLSTITDT
+413 RLAPITDT

-446 GLRYDHYRQGLDNHL
+446 GVRYDHYQQDIANRL
-461 RGTTQRSSDGVA
+461 RATTQQASDGVI
-473 SPRAGMTF
+473 SPRAGLTV
-481 HVDDALSL
+481 HLDDTLSL

-519 TGLKYVQPGDGLE
+519 TGLKYVQPGEGLE
-532 ATVAAFRI
+532 ATLAVFRI
-540 DKKNVLSLDPADT
+540 DKENVLSLDPADT

-563 SQGVEL
+563 SEGAEL
-569 DLLGRLSPHL
+569 DLLGRLTPHL
-579 AASVGLAYTGS
+579 AASVGLAYTDS
-590 QVTRSSAAAASTGLA
+590 QVTRSSAAAMGTGLA

-614 RLSGNAFLNYEQPL
+614 RFSGNAFVNYAQPL
-628 TGKRSAALGVGVL
+628 SGTRSAAVGVGVSR
-641 HTGERLGSVDSNTDF
+641 TGERLGSVDSNTGF
-656 VLPAYTVWRAVGHYD
+656 VLPAYTVWRLVGHYD
-671 LSQRLRLYA
+671 LSERLRLYA

-700 YPGAPRSW
+700 YPGAPRTW
-708 TVGAQLRF
+708 TVGARLRF

>member
-1 MPVFSRHRTLRAL
+1 MPVFPRHRTLHAL

-26 ACAQAAQSQS
+26 ACAQAAHS

-48 QYMPYRALSIT
+48 QYTPYHALSIT
-59 GATKIDAPLRD
+59 GATKTDAPLRD

-290 IDLQSTGHQLFV
+290 IDLHSTGHQLFV

-358 EVLGSFQAG
+358 EVLGSLQAG

-579 AASVGLAYTGS
+579 AASVGLAYTDS

>member
-1 MPVFSRHRTLRAL
+1 MSSLLPRRHVVSAL
-14 PLLSLLACTCGT
+14 PLLGVLACAAAPAT
-26 ACAQAAQSQS
+26 AAEP
-36 QARDLDAVQVRS
+36 QARSLDAVQVRS
-48 QYMPYRALSIT
+48 DYAPYRALTVT
-59 GATKIDAPLRD
+59 GATKTEAPLRD

-78 DRTLLEDAGVTDLAG
+78 DHSLLEDAGVTDLAG
-93 ALELA
+93 ALDMA

-114 SMRGF
+114 SIRGF

-141 GLRDAANTQS
+141 GLRDGANTQS
-151 IEVIKGPASAL
+151 VEVIKGPASAL

-181 QPQHSVDV
+181 DAQHSVDL

-196 YRAAIDSTGPLSE
+196 YRAALDSTGPLSE
-209 NVAYRLNVMHK
+209 TVAYRVNLMHK
-220 DQHSFRDTVDSDST
+220 DQHSFRDTVDSDAT

-252 ELEAVRLHTPFDRG
+252 ELELLRIHTPFDRG
-266 VTAIGGDANRLPA
+266 VTAIDGDANRLPA
-279 SRFLGEPRDGD
+279 SRFLGEPGDGD
-290 IDLQSTGHQLFV
+290 IDLHSTGHQVFA
-302 VHGLDQTWSV
+302 VHGLNQTWSL

-323 RGFSTEPWTLQADQ
+323 RGFSTEPWTLQADD
-337 RSLRR
+337 RTLRR

-358 EVLGSFQAG
+358 ELLGTLGSGKVA
-367 RVTHNVLFGI
+367 HHVLFGI
-377 DGNRFDD
+377 DGNRFND
-384 SRFQQRA
+384 SRYQLRA

-401 VLAPRYGLAQPG
+401 VLAPRYGVAQPG
-413 RLSTITDT
+413 RLAPITDT

-446 GLRYDHYRQGLDNHL
+446 GVRYDHYQQDIANRL
-461 RGTTQRSSDGVA
+461 RATTQQASDGVI
-473 SPRAGMTF
+473 SPRAGLTV
-481 HVDDALSL
+481 HLDDTLSL

-519 TGLKYVQPGDGLE
+519 TGLKYVQPGEGLE
-532 ATVAAFRI
+532 ATLAVFRI
-540 DKKNVLSLDPADT
+540 DKENVLSLDPADT

-563 SQGVEL
+563 SEGAEL
-569 DLLGRLSPHL
+569 DLLGRLTPHL
-579 AASVGLAYTGS
+579 AASVGLAYTDS
-590 QVTRSSAAAASTGLA
+590 QVTRSSAAAMGTGLA

-614 RLSGNAFLNYEQPL
+614 RVSGNAFVNYAQPL
-628 TGKRSAALGVGVL
+628 SGTRSAAVGVGVSR
-641 HTGERLGSVDSNTDF
+641 TGERLGSVDSNTGF
-656 VLPAYTVWRAVGHYD
+656 VLPAYTVWRLVGHYD
-671 LSQRLRLYA
+671 LSERLRLYA

-700 YPGAPRSW
+700 YPGAPRTW
-708 TVGAQLRF
+708 TVGARLRF

>member
-1 MPVFSRHRTLRAL
+1 VSSLLPRRHVVSAL
-14 PLLSLLACTCGT
+14 PLLGVLACAAAPAT
-26 ACAQAAQSQS
+26 AAEP
-36 QARDLDAVQVRS
+36 QARSLDAVQVRS
-48 QYMPYRALSIT
+48 DYAPYRALTVT
-59 GATKIDAPLRD
+59 GATKTEAPLRD

-78 DRTLLEDAGVTDLAG
+78 DHSLLEDAGVTDLAG
-93 ALELA
+93 ALDMA

-114 SMRGF
+114 SIRGF

-141 GLRDAANTQS
+141 GLRDGANTQS
-151 IEVIKGPASAL
+151 VEVIKGPASAL

-181 QPQHSVDV
+181 DAQHSVDL

-196 YRAAIDSTGPLSE
+196 YRAALDSTGPLSE
-209 NVAYRLNVMHK
+209 TVAYRVNLMHK
-220 DQHSFRDTVDSDST
+220 DQHSFRDTVDSDAT

-252 ELEAVRLHTPFDRG
+252 ELELLRIHTPFDRG
-266 VTAIGGDANRLPA
+266 VTAIDGDANRLPA
-279 SRFLGEPRDGD
+279 SRFLGEPGDGD
-290 IDLQSTGHQLFV
+290 IDLHSTGHQVFA
-302 VHGLDQTWSV
+302 VHGLNQTWSL

-323 RGFSTEPWTLQADQ
+323 RGFSTEPWTLQADD
-337 RSLRR
+337 RTLRR

-358 EVLGSFQAG
+358 ELLGTLGSGKVA
-367 RVTHNVLFGI
+367 HHVLFGI
-377 DGNRFDD
+377 DGNRFND
-384 SRFQQRA
+384 SRYQLRA

-401 VLAPRYGLAQPG
+401 VLAPRYGVAQPG
-413 RLSTITDT
+413 RLAPITDT

-446 GLRYDHYRQGLDNHL
+446 GVRYDHYQQDIANRL
-461 RGTTQRSSDGVA
+461 RATTQQASDGVI
-473 SPRAGMTF
+473 SPRAGLTV
-481 HVDDALSL
+481 HLDDTLSL

-519 TGLKYVQPGDGLE
+519 TGLKYVQPGEGLE
-532 ATVAAFRI
+532 ATLAVFRI
-540 DKKNVLSLDPADT
+540 DKENVLSLDPADT

-563 SQGVEL
+563 SEGAEL
-569 DLLGRLSPHL
+569 DLLGRLTPHL
-579 AASVGLAYTGS
+579 AASVGLAYTDS
-590 QVTRSSAAAASTGLA
+590 QVTRSSAAAMGTGLA

-614 RLSGNAFLNYEQPL
+614 RFSGNAFVNYAQPL
-628 TGKRSAALGVGVL
+628 SGTRSAAVGVGVSR
-641 HTGERLGSVDSNTDF
+641 TGERLGSVDSNTGF
-656 VLPAYTVWRAVGHYD
+656 VLPAYTVWRLVGHYD
-671 LSQRLRLYA
+671 LSERLRLYA

-700 YPGAPRSW
+700 YPGAPRTW
-708 TVGAQLRF
+708 TVGARLRF

>member
-1 MPVFSRHRTLRAL
+1 ML
-14 PLLSLLACTCGT
+14 PLLGVLACAAAPAT
-26 ACAQAAQSQS
+26 AAEP
-36 QARDLDAVQVRS
+36 QARSLDAVQVRS
-48 QYMPYRALSIT
+48 DYAPYRALTVT
-59 GATKIDAPLRD
+59 GATKTEAPLRD

-78 DRTLLEDAGVTDLAG
+78 DHSLLEDAGVTDLAG
-93 ALELA
+93 ALDMA

-114 SMRGF
+114 SIRGF

-141 GLRDAANTQS
+141 GLRDGANTQS
-151 IEVIKGPASAL
+151 VEVIKGPASAL

-181 QPQHSVDV
+181 DAQHSVDL

-196 YRAAIDSTGPLSE
+196 YRAALDSTGPLSE
-209 NVAYRLNVMHK
+209 TVAYRVNLMHK
-220 DQHSFRDTVDSDST
+220 DQHSFRDTVDSDAT

-252 ELEAVRLHTPFDRG
+252 ELELLRIRTPFDRG
-266 VTAIGGDANRLPA
+266 VTAIDGDANRLPA
-279 SRFLGEPRDGD
+279 SRFLGEPGDGD
-290 IDLQSTGHQLFV
+290 IDLHSTGHQVFA
-302 VHGLDQTWSV
+302 VHGLNQTWSL

-323 RGFSTEPWTLQADQ
+323 RGFSTEPWTLQADD
-337 RSLRR
+337 RTLRR

-358 EVLGSFQAG
+358 ELLGTLGSG
-367 RVTHNVLFGI
+367 KVSHHVLFGI
-377 DGNRFDD
+377 DGNRFND
-384 SRFQQRA
+384 SRYQLRA

-401 VLAPRYGLAQPG
+401 VLAPRYGVAQPG
-413 RLSTITDT
+413 RLAPITDT

-430 YAQDQI
+430 YVQDQI

-446 GLRYDHYRQGLDNHL
+446 GVRYDHYQQDIANSL
-461 RGTTQRSSDGVA
+461 RATTQQASDGVI
-473 SPRAGMTF
+473 SPRAGLTV
-481 HVDDALSL
+481 HLDDTLSL

-507 QSFAP
+507 QSFAA

-519 TGLKYVQPGDGLE
+519 TGLKYVQPGEGLE
-532 ATVAAFRI
+532 ATLAVFRI
-540 DKKNVLSLDPADT
+540 DKENVLSLDPADT

-563 SQGVEL
+563 SEGAEL
-569 DLLGRLSPHL
+569 DLLGRLTPHL
-579 AASVGLAYTGS
+579 AASVGLAYTDS
-590 QVTRSSAAAASTGLA
+590 QVTRSSAAAVGTGLA

-614 RLSGNAFLNYEQPL
+614 RVSGNAFVNYAQPL
-628 TGKRSAALGVGVL
+628 SGTRSAAVGVGVSR
-641 HTGERLGSVDSNTDF
+641 TGERLGSVDSNTGF
-656 VLPAYTVWRAVGHYD
+656 VLPAYTVWRLVGHYD
-671 LSQRLRLYA
+671 LSERLRLYA

-700 YPGAPRSW
+700 YPGAPRTW
-708 TVGAQLRF
+708 TVGARLRF

>member
-1 MPVFSRHRTLRAL
+1 MHVFPRRLPRTL
-14 PLLSLLACTCGT
+14 PLLSLLTYACGV
-26 ACAQAAQSQS
+26 ACAQAAEP
-36 QARDLDAVQVRS
+36 QARDLDTVQVHS
-48 QYMPYRALSIT
+48 QYTPYRALTIT
-59 GATKIDAPLRD
+59 GATKTDAPLRD

-78 DRTLLEDAGVTDLAG
+78 DRALLDDAGVTDLAG

-172 NIVTKKPLF
+172 NIITKKPLF
-181 QPQHSVDV
+181 QPQQSVDV

-196 YRAAIDSTGPLSE
+196 YRAAADSTGPLSE

-220 DQHSFRDTVDSDST
+220 DQHSFRDTIDSDST
-234 LLAPSLLWMPTPD
+234 LLAPSLLWMPTAD

-252 ELEAVRLHTPFDRG
+252 ELEAVRIHAPFDRG
-266 VTAIGGDANRLPA
+266 VTAIDGDANRLPA

-290 IDLQSTGHQLFV
+290 IDLHSSGHQLFV
-302 VHGLDQTWSV
+302 VHGLNQTWSL

-323 RGFSTEPWTLQADQ
+323 RGFSTEPWSLQADQ
-337 RSLRR
+337 RTLRR
-342 ERRYRDYQGR
+342 ERRYRDYHGR

-358 EVLGSFQAG
+358 ELLGRLQAG
-367 RVTHNVLFGI
+367 RVTHNVLFGV

-384 SRFQQRA
+384 NRFQQRA
-391 RSAATPYSID
+391 RSAAMPDSID
-401 VLAPRYGLAQPG
+401 VLAPRYGVAQPG
-413 RLSTITDT
+413 RLATITDT
-421 DERQQVWGV
+421 QERQQVWGI

-446 GLRYDHYRQGLDNHL
+446 GLRYDHYQQDLDDRL
-461 RGTTQRSSDGVA
+461 RGTAQHVSDGVV
-473 SPRAGMTF
+473 SPRAGLTF
-481 HVDDALSL
+481 HLDDALSL
-489 YASAAAGFRPN
+489 YASAAGGFRPN

-507 QSFAP
+507 QNFAP

-519 TGLKYVQPGDGLE
+519 TGLKYDQPGDGLE
-532 ATVAAFRI
+532 ATLAGFRI

-569 DLLGRLSPHL
+569 DLLGRVTPHL
-579 AASVGLAYTGS
+579 AASVGLAYTDS
-590 QVTRSSAAAASTGLA
+590 QVTRSSAAAATTGLA
-605 EGRRFPNVP
+605 EGRQFPNVP
-614 RLSGNAFLNYEQPL
+614 RVSGNAFLNYEQPL
-628 TGKRSAALGVGVL
+628 TGKRSAALGLGVS
-641 HTGERLGSVDSNTDF
+641 HTGQRLGSVDSNTDF
-656 VLPAYTVWRAVGHYD
+656 VLPAYTMWRVVGHYD
-671 LSQRLRLYA
+671 VSERIRLYA

-700 YPGAPRSW
+700 YPGAPRTW
-708 TVGAQLRF
+708 TVGAHLRF

>member
-1 MPVFSRHRTLRAL
+1 ML
-14 PLLSLLACTCGT
+14 PLLGVLACAAAPAT
-26 ACAQAAQSQS
+26 AAEP
-36 QARDLDAVQVRS
+36 QARSLDAVQVRS
-48 QYMPYRALSIT
+48 DYAPYRALTVT
-59 GATKIDAPLRD
+59 GATKTEAPLRD

-78 DRTLLEDAGVTDLAG
+78 DHSLLEDAGVTDLAG
-93 ALELA
+93 ALDMA

-114 SMRGF
+114 SIRGF

-141 GLRDAANTQS
+141 GLRDGANTQS
-151 IEVIKGPASAL
+151 VEVIKGPASAL

-181 QPQHSVDV
+181 DAQHSVDL

-196 YRAAIDSTGPLSE
+196 YRAALDSTGPLSE
-209 NVAYRLNVMHK
+209 TVAYRVNLMHK
-220 DQHSFRDTVDSDST
+220 DQHSFRDTVDSDAT

-252 ELEAVRLHTPFDRG
+252 ELELLRIHTPFDRG
-266 VTAIGGDANRLPA
+266 VTAIDGDANRLPA
-279 SRFLGEPRDGD
+279 SRFLGEPGDGD
-290 IDLQSTGHQLFV
+290 IDLHSTGHQVFA
-302 VHGLDQTWSV
+302 VHGLNQTWSL

-323 RGFSTEPWTLQADQ
+323 RGFSTEPWTLQADD
-337 RSLRR
+337 RTLRR

-358 EVLGSFQAG
+358 ELLGTLGSG
-367 RVTHNVLFGI
+367 KVTHHVLFGI
-377 DGNRFDD
+377 DGNRFND
-384 SRFQQRA
+384 SRYQLRA

-401 VLAPRYGLAQPG
+401 VLAPRYGVAQPG
-413 RLSTITDT
+413 RLAPITDT

-446 GLRYDHYRQGLDNHL
+446 GVRYDHYQQDIANRL
-461 RGTTQRSSDGVA
+461 RATTQQASDGVI
-473 SPRAGMTF
+473 SPRAGLTV
-481 HVDDALSL
+481 HLDDTLSL

-519 TGLKYVQPGDGLE
+519 TGLKYVQPGEGLE
-532 ATVAAFRI
+532 ATLAVFRI
-540 DKKNVLSLDPADT
+540 DKENVLSLDPADT

-563 SQGVEL
+563 SEGAEL
-569 DLLGRLSPHL
+569 DLLGRLTPHL
-579 AASVGLAYTGS
+579 AASVGLAYTDS
-590 QVTRSSAAAASTGLA
+590 QVTRSSAAAMGTGLA

-614 RLSGNAFLNYEQPL
+614 RVSGNAFVNYAQPL
-628 TGKRSAALGVGVL
+628 SGTRSAAVGVGVSR
-641 HTGERLGSVDSNTDF
+641 TGERLGSVDSNTGF
-656 VLPAYTVWRAVGHYD
+656 VLPAYTVWRLVGHYD
-671 LSQRLRLYA
+671 LSERLRLYA

-700 YPGAPRSW
+700 YPGAPRTW
-708 TVGAQLRF
+708 TMGARLRF

>member
-1 MPVFSRHRTLRAL
+1 MPVFPRRRMLHAL
-14 PLLSLLACTCGT
+14 PLLSLLACACGI
-26 ACAQAAQSQS
+26 ACAQAAQS

-48 QYMPYRALSIT
+48 QYTPYRALSIT
-59 GATKIDAPLRD
+59 GATKTDAPLRD

-209 NVAYRLNVMHK
+209 NVAYRLNLMHK

-234 LLAPSLLWMPTPD
+234 LLAPSLLWMPAPD

-290 IDLQSTGHQLFV
+290 IDLHSTGHQVFV
-302 VHGLDQTWSV
+302 VHGLDQTWSL

-358 EVLGSFQAG
+358 EVLGGFQAG

-377 DGNRFDD
+377 DANRFDD

-391 RSAATPYSID
+391 RSAATPYSMD
-401 VLAPRYGLAQPG
+401 VLAPRYGVAQPG

-446 GLRYDHYRQGLDNHL
+446 GLRYDHYQQDLDNHL
-461 RGTTQRSSDGVA
+461 RGTTQRASDGVV

-553 SFSLPVGQMR
+553 SSSLPVGQMR
-563 SQGVEL
+563 SEGLEL
-569 DLLGRLSPHL
+569 DLLGRLTARL
-579 AASVGLAYTGS
+579 AASVGLAYTDS

-628 TGKRSAALGVGVL
+628 TGKRRAALGVGVS

-656 VLPAYTVWRAVGHYD
+656 VLPGYTVWRAVGHYD
-671 LSQRLRLYA
+671 LSERLRLYA

>member
-1 MPVFSRHRTLRAL
+1 MSSLLPRRRAVSML
-14 PLLSLLACTCGT
+14 PLLGVLACAAAPAT
-26 ACAQAAQSQS
+26 AAEP
-36 QARDLDAVQVRS
+36 QARSLDAVQVRS
-48 QYMPYRALSIT
+48 DYAPYRALTVT
-59 GATKIDAPLRD
+59 GATKTEAPLRD

-78 DRTLLEDAGVTDLAG
+78 DHSLLEDAGVTDLAG
-93 ALELA
+93 ALDMA

-114 SMRGF
+114 SIRGF

-141 GLRDAANTQS
+141 GLRDGANTQS
-151 IEVIKGPASAL
+151 VEVIKGPASAL

-181 QPQHSVDV
+181 DAQHSVDL

-196 YRAAIDSTGPLSE
+196 YRAALDSTGPLSE
-209 NVAYRLNVMHK
+209 TVAYRVNLMHK
-220 DQHSFRDTVDSDST
+220 DQHSFRDTVDSDAT

-252 ELEAVRLHTPFDRG
+252 ELELLRIHTPFDRG
-266 VTAIGGDANRLPA
+266 VTAIDGDANRLPA
-279 SRFLGEPRDGD
+279 SRFLGEPGDGD
-290 IDLQSTGHQLFV
+290 IDLHSTGHQVFA
-302 VHGLDQTWSV
+302 VHGLNQTWSL

-323 RGFSTEPWTLQADQ
+323 RGFSTEPWTLQADD
-337 RSLRR
+337 RTLRR

-358 EVLGSFQAG
+358 ELLGTLGSG
-367 RVTHNVLFGI
+367 KVSHHVLFGI
-377 DGNRFDD
+377 DGNRFND
-384 SRFQQRA
+384 SRYQLRA

-401 VLAPRYGLAQPG
+401 VLAPRYGVAEPG
-413 RLSTITDT
+413 RLAPITDT

-446 GLRYDHYRQGLDNHL
+446 GVRYDHYQQDIANRL
-461 RGTTQRSSDGVA
+461 RATTQQASDGVI
-473 SPRAGMTF
+473 SPRAGLTV
-481 HVDDALSL
+481 HLDDTLSL

-519 TGLKYVQPGDGLE
+519 TGLKYVQPGEGLE
-532 ATVAAFRI
+532 ATLAVFRI
-540 DKKNVLSLDPADT
+540 DKENVLSLDPADT

-563 SQGVEL
+563 SEGAEL
-569 DLLGRLSPHL
+569 DLLGRLTPHL
-579 AASVGLAYTGS
+579 AASVGLAYTDS
-590 QVTRSSAAAASTGLA
+590 QVTRSSAAAVGTGLA

-614 RLSGNAFLNYEQPL
+614 RVSGNAFVNYAQPL
-628 TGKRSAALGVGVL
+628 SGTRSAAVGVGVSR
-641 HTGERLGSVDSNTDF
+641 TGERLGSVDSNTGF
-656 VLPAYTVWRAVGHYD
+656 VLPAYTVWRLVGHYD
-671 LSQRLRLYA
+671 LSERLRLYA

-700 YPGAPRSW
+700 YPGAPRTW
-708 TVGAQLRF
+708 TVGARLRF

>member
-1 MPVFSRHRTLRAL
+1 ML
-14 PLLSLLACTCGT
+14 PLLGVLACAAAPAT
-26 ACAQAAQSQS
+26 AAEP
-36 QARDLDAVQVRS
+36 QARSLDAVQVRS
-48 QYMPYRALSIT
+48 DYATYRALTVT
-59 GATKIDAPLRD
+59 GATKTEAPLRD

-78 DRTLLEDAGVTDLAG
+78 DHSLLEDAGVTDLAG
-93 ALELA
+93 ALDMA

-114 SMRGF
+114 SIRGF

-141 GLRDAANTQS
+141 GLRDGANTQS
-151 IEVIKGPASAL
+151 VEVIKGPASAL

-181 QPQHSVDV
+181 DAQHSVDL

-196 YRAAIDSTGPLSE
+196 YRAALDSTGPLSE
-209 NVAYRLNVMHK
+209 TVAYRVNLMHK
-220 DQHSFRDTVDSDST
+220 DQHSFRDTVDSDAT

-252 ELEAVRLHTPFDRG
+252 ELELLRIHAPFDRG
-266 VTAIGGDANRLPA
+266 VTAIDGDANRLPA
-279 SRFLGEPRDGD
+279 SRFLGEPGDGD
-290 IDLQSTGHQLFV
+290 IDLHSTGHQVFA
-302 VHGLDQTWSV
+302 VHGLNQTWSL

-323 RGFSTEPWTLQADQ
+323 RGFSTEPWTLQADD
-337 RSLRR
+337 RTLRR

-358 EVLGSFQAG
+358 ELLGTLGSG
-367 RVTHNVLFGI
+367 KVSHHVLFGI
-377 DGNRFDD
+377 DGNRFND
-384 SRFQQRA
+384 SRYQLRA

-401 VLAPRYGLAQPG
+401 VLAPRYGVAQPG
-413 RLSTITDT
+413 RLAPITDT

-446 GLRYDHYRQGLDNHL
+446 GVRYDHYQQGIANRL
-461 RGTTQRSSDGVA
+461 RATTQQASDGVI
-473 SPRAGMTF
+473 SPRAGLTV
-481 HVDDALSL
+481 HLDDTLSL

-519 TGLKYVQPGDGLE
+519 TGLKYVQPGEGLE
-532 ATVAAFRI
+532 ATLAVFRI
-540 DKKNVLSLDPADT
+540 DKENVLSLDPADT

-563 SQGVEL
+563 SEGAEL
-569 DLLGRLSPHL
+569 DLLGRLTPHL
-579 AASVGLAYTGS
+579 AASVGLAYTDS
-590 QVTRSSAAAASTGLA
+590 QVTRSSAAAMGTGLA

-614 RLSGNAFLNYEQPL
+614 RVSGNAFVNYAQPL
-628 TGKRSAALGVGVL
+628 SGTRSVAVGVGVSRI
-641 HTGERLGSVDSNTDF
+641 GERLGSVDSNTGF
-656 VLPAYTVWRAVGHYD
+656 VLPAYTVWRLVGHYD
-671 LSQRLRLYA
+671 LSERLRLYA
-680 KVENLTDRRYA
+680 KVENLADRRYA

-700 YPGAPRSW
+700 YPGAPRTW
-708 TVGAQLRF
+708 TVGARLRF

>member
-1 MPVFSRHRTLRAL
+1 M
-14 PLLSLLACTCGT
+14 
-26 ACAQAAQSQS
+26 
-36 QARDLDAVQVRS
+36 
-48 QYMPYRALSIT
+48 SIT
-59 GATKIDAPLRD
+59 GATKTDAPLRD

-290 IDLQSTGHQLFV
+290 IDLHSTGHQLFV

-358 EVLGSFQAG
+358 EVLGSLQAG

-446 GLRYDHYRQGLDNHL
+446 GLRYDHYRQDLDNHL
-461 RGTTQRSSDGVA
+461 RGTTQRASDGVA

-532 ATVAAFRI
+532 ATVAALRI

-569 DLLGRLSPHL
+569 DLLGRLSTHL
-579 AASVGLAYTGS
+579 AASVGLAYTDS

>member
-1 MPVFSRHRTLRAL
+1 MPVFPRRRMLHAL
-14 PLLSLLACTCGT
+14 PLLSLLACACGI
-26 ACAQAAQSQS
+26 ACAQAAQS

-48 QYMPYRALSIT
+48 QYTPYRALSIT
-59 GATKIDAPLRD
+59 GATKTDAPLRD

-196 YRAAIDSTGPLSE
+196 YRAAIDSTGPLSG

-234 LLAPSLLWMPTPD
+234 LLAPSLLWMPAPD

-290 IDLQSTGHQLFV
+290 IDLHSTGHQVFV
-302 VHGLDQTWSV
+302 VHGLDQTWSL

-352 DIAARA
+352 DVAARA
-358 EVLGSFQAG
+358 EVLGGFQAG

-377 DGNRFDD
+377 DANRFDD

-391 RSAATPYSID
+391 RSAATPYSMD
-401 VLAPRYGLAQPG
+401 VLAPRYGVAQPG

-421 DERQQVWGV
+421 DERQQVWSV

-446 GLRYDHYRQGLDNHL
+446 GLRYDHYQQDLDNHL
-461 RGTTQRSSDGVA
+461 RGTTQRASDGVV

-563 SQGVEL
+563 SQGLEL
-569 DLLGRLSPHL
+569 DLLGRLTARL
-579 AASVGLAYTGS
+579 AASVGLAYTDS
-590 QVTRSSAAAASTGLA
+590 QVTRSSAAAVSTGLA

-628 TGKRSAALGVGVL
+628 TGKRRAALGVGVS

-656 VLPAYTVWRAVGHYD
+656 VLPGYTVWRAVGHYD
-671 LSQRLRLYA
+671 LSERLRLYA

>member
-1 MPVFSRHRTLRAL
+1 MSSLLPRRRAVSTL
-14 PLLSLLACTCGT
+14 PLLGVLACAAAPAT
-26 ACAQAAQSQS
+26 AAEP
-36 QARDLDAVQVRS
+36 QARSLDAVQVRS
-48 QYMPYRALSIT
+48 DYAPYRALTVT
-59 GATKIDAPLRD
+59 GATKTEAPLRD

-78 DRTLLEDAGVTDLAG
+78 DHSLLEDAGVTDLAG
-93 ALELA
+93 ALDMA

-114 SMRGF
+114 SIRGF

-141 GLRDAANTQS
+141 GLRDGANTQS
-151 IEVIKGPASAL
+151 VEVIKGPASAL

-181 QPQHSVDV
+181 DAQHSVDL

-196 YRAAIDSTGPLSE
+196 YRAALDSTGPLSE
-209 NVAYRLNVMHK
+209 TVAYRVNLMHK
-220 DQHSFRDTVDSDST
+220 DQHSFRDTVDSDAT

-252 ELEAVRLHTPFDRG
+252 ELELLRIHTPFDRG
-266 VTAIGGDANRLPA
+266 VTAIDGDANRLPA
-279 SRFLGEPRDGD
+279 SRFLGEPGDGD
-290 IDLQSTGHQLFV
+290 IDLHSTGHQVFA
-302 VHGLDQTWSV
+302 VHGLNQTWSL

-323 RGFSTEPWTLQADQ
+323 RGFSTEPWTLQADD
-337 RSLRR
+337 RTLRR

-358 EVLGSFQAG
+358 ELLGTLGSGKVA
-367 RVTHNVLFGI
+367 HHVLFGI
-377 DGNRFDD
+377 DGNRFND
-384 SRFQQRA
+384 SRYQLRA

-401 VLAPRYGLAQPG
+401 VLAPRYGVAQPG
-413 RLSTITDT
+413 RLAPITDT

-446 GLRYDHYRQGLDNHL
+446 GVRYDHYQQDIANRL
-461 RGTTQRSSDGVA
+461 RATTQQASDGVI
-473 SPRAGMTF
+473 SPRAGLTV
-481 HVDDALSL
+481 HLDDTLSL

-519 TGLKYVQPGDGLE
+519 TGLKYVQPGEGLE
-532 ATVAAFRI
+532 ATLAVFRI
-540 DKKNVLSLDPADT
+540 DKENVLSLDPADT

-563 SQGVEL
+563 SEGAEL
-569 DLLGRLSPHL
+569 DLLGRLTPHL
-579 AASVGLAYTGS
+579 AASVGLAYTDS
-590 QVTRSSAAAASTGLA
+590 QVTRSSAAAMGTGLA

-614 RLSGNAFLNYEQPL
+614 RVSGNAFVNYAQPL
-628 TGKRSAALGVGVL
+628 SGTRSAAVGVGVSR
-641 HTGERLGSVDSNTDF
+641 TGERLGSVDSNTGF
-656 VLPAYTVWRAVGHYD
+656 VLPAYTVWRLVGHYD
-671 LSQRLRLYA
+671 LSERLRLYA

-700 YPGAPRSW
+700 YPGAPRTW
-708 TVGAQLRF
+708 TVGARLRF

>member
-1 MPVFSRHRTLRAL
+1 MPVFSRRRMRHTL
-14 PLLSLLACTCGT
+14 PLLSLLAWACSI
-26 ACAQAAQSQS
+26 ACAQADALR
-36 QARDLDAVQVRS
+36 ARQLDAVQVRS
-48 QYMPYRALSIT
+48 QYTPYRQLSIT
-59 GATKIDAPLRD
+59 GATKTDAPLRD
-70 LPISARVL
+70 VPISARVL
-78 DRTLLEDAGVTDLAG
+78 DRTLLDDAGVTDLAG

-162 YGRGEPGGAV
+162 YGRGEPGGVV
-172 NIVTKKPLF
+172 NIITKKPLF
-181 QPQHSVDV
+181 QPQNSVDV

-209 NVAYRLNVMHK
+209 SVAYRLNVMHK
-220 DQHSFRDTVDSDST
+220 DQHSFRDTVDSDNT
-234 LLAPSLLWMPTPD
+234 LLAPSLLWMPTPE

-252 ELEAVRLHTPFDRG
+252 ELEAVRIHAPFDRG
-266 VTAIGGDANRLPA
+266 VTAIDGDANRLPA

-290 IDLQSTGHQLFV
+290 IDLHSTGHQLFV
-302 VHGLDQTWSV
+302 VHGLNQTWSL
-312 QGGATYRDSGM
+312 QGGATYRESGM

-337 RSLRR
+337 RTLRR

-358 EVLGSFQAG
+358 ELLGSLQAG

-384 SRFQQRA
+384 NRFQQRA

-401 VLAPRYGLAQPG
+401 VLAPRYGVAQPG
-413 RLSTITDT
+413 QLAAITDT
-421 DERQQVWGV
+421 EERQQVWGAYV
-430 YAQDQI
+430 QDQI

-446 GLRYDHYRQGLDNHL
+446 GLRYDHYEQDLDNHL
-461 RGTTQRSSDGVA
+461 RGTTQRASDGVV
-473 SPRAGMTF
+473 SPRAGLTF
-481 HVDDALSL
+481 LVDDALSL

-553 SFSLPVGQMR
+553 SFSLPVGEMR

-569 DLLGRLSPHL
+569 DLLGRLTPHL
-579 AASVGLAYTGS
+579 AASVGLAYTDP
-590 QVTRSSAAAASTGLA
+590 QVTRSSAAAAGTGLA
-605 EGRRFPNVP
+605 EGRRFPNVS
-614 RLSGNAFLNYEQPL
+614 RFSGNAFLNYEQPL
-628 TGKRSAALGVGVL
+628 TGKRSAAIGMGVS

-656 VLPAYTVWRAVGHYD
+656 VLPAYTVWRVVGHYD
-671 LSQRLRLYA
+671 VSDRLRLYA

-708 TVGAQLRF
+708 TVGAHLRF

>member
-1 MPVFSRHRTLRAL
+1 MSSLLPRRHVVSAL
-14 PLLSLLACTCGT
+14 PLLGVLACAAAPAT
-26 ACAQAAQSQS
+26 AAEP
-36 QARDLDAVQVRS
+36 QARSLDAVQVRS
-48 QYMPYRALSIT
+48 DYAPYRALTVT
-59 GATKIDAPLRD
+59 GATKTEAPLRD

-78 DRTLLEDAGVTDLAG
+78 DHSLLEDAGVTDLAG
-93 ALELA
+93 ALDMA

-114 SMRGF
+114 SIRGF

-141 GLRDAANTQS
+141 GLRDGANTQS
-151 IEVIKGPASAL
+151 VEVIKGPASAL

-181 QPQHSVDV
+181 DAQHSVDL

-196 YRAAIDSTGPLSE
+196 YRAALDSTGPLSE
-209 NVAYRLNVMHK
+209 TVAYRVNLMHK
-220 DQHSFRDTVDSDST
+220 DQHSFRDTVDSDAT

-252 ELEAVRLHTPFDRG
+252 ELELLRIHTPFDRG
-266 VTAIGGDANRLPA
+266 VTAIDGDANRLPA
-279 SRFLGEPRDGD
+279 SRFLGEPGDGD
-290 IDLQSTGHQLFV
+290 IDLHSTGHQVFA
-302 VHGLDQTWSV
+302 VHGLNQTWSL

-323 RGFSTEPWTLQADQ
+323 RGFSTEPWTLQADD
-337 RSLRR
+337 RTLRR

-358 EVLGSFQAG
+358 ELLGTLGSG
-367 RVTHNVLFGI
+367 KVTHHVLFGI
-377 DGNRFDD
+377 DGNRFND
-384 SRFQQRA
+384 SRYQLRA

-401 VLAPRYGLAQPG
+401 VLAPRYGVAQPG
-413 RLSTITDT
+413 RLAPITDT

-446 GLRYDHYRQGLDNHL
+446 GVRYDHYQQDIANRL
-461 RGTTQRSSDGVA
+461 RATTQQASDGVI
-473 SPRAGMTF
+473 SPRAGLTV
-481 HVDDALSL
+481 HLDDTLSL

-519 TGLKYVQPGDGLE
+519 TGLKYVQPGEGLE
-532 ATVAAFRI
+532 ATLAVFRI
-540 DKKNVLSLDPADT
+540 DKENVLSLDPADT

-563 SQGVEL
+563 SEGAEL
-569 DLLGRLSPHL
+569 DLLGRLTPHL
-579 AASVGLAYTGS
+579 AASVGLAYTDS
-590 QVTRSSAAAASTGLA
+590 QVTRSSAAAVGTGLA

-614 RLSGNAFLNYEQPL
+614 RVSGNAFVNYAQPL
-628 TGKRSAALGVGVL
+628 SGTRSAAVGVGVSR
-641 HTGERLGSVDSNTDF
+641 TGERLGSVDSNTGF
-656 VLPAYTVWRAVGHYD
+656 VLPAYTVWRLVGHYD
-671 LSQRLRLYA
+671 LSERLRLYA

-700 YPGAPRSW
+700 YPGAPRTW
-708 TVGAQLRF
+708 TVGARLRF